1 MVFIGFLYIDEALNK
16 TLKLLESSFSFIKIE
31 KNFEKK
37 IQFYGF
43 ETQFYQAILN
53 ILCNT
58 KDIFI
63 ERKIENP
70 CMKISVFKKILLLK
84 FTIMQKVLLYHQ

>member
-1 MVFIGFLYIDEALNK
+1 MNK

-31 KNFEKK
+31 KNLKKK

-70 CMKISVFKKILLLK
+70 CMKISVFKKNIIIEIHDNVK
-84 FTIMQKVLLYHQ
+84 GIIISPIEKIF